1 MDNLYGNVKLA
12 EFLLSLKIECTTTM
26 RKDRVPKA
34 LKFSGSPSSNDFV
47 SLSRNGVT
55 VLKWMDKKEVTFC
68 TTAKAHSPLA
78 LVTTMRRRAVV
89 DPVTH
94 VLKRQMAEIT
104 VLNVAK
110 DYNYNMNGVDIQDQ
124 MRTVFNIKLRKR
136 KWWFSIWFFLLE
148 TCICNAY
155 IAYKHFMLFI
165 ENVAPEDL
173 MTHVEFRLQLAHKLS
188 PMRRKR
194 KVMQTQV
201 LSNHYPSKVD
211 KNDHGS

>member
-1 MDNLYGNVKLA
+1 MILYLCQ
-12 EFLLSLKIECTTTM
+12 EY
-26 RKDRVPKA
+26 
-34 LKFSGSPSSNDFV
+34 
-47 SLSRNGVT
+47 GVT

-136 KWWFSIWFFLLE
+136 KWWFFIWFFLLE
-148 TCICNAY
+148 KC
-155 IAYKHFMLFI
+155 M
-165 ENVAPEDL
+165 
-173 MTHVEFRLQLAHKLS
+173 
-188 PMRRKR
+188 
-194 KVMQTQV
+194 
-201 LSNHYPSKVD
+201 
-211 KNDHGS
+211 